1 MTRVTDINVMKNVA
15 LCRFKEYVI
24 FLSFFFS
31 ILNEFVQKTPSMVD
45 KKKREI
51 QEIAQKL
58 LEAVSNIAGSS
69 LEQTT
74 WLRKNYAVK
83 PGPQSDE
90 PEDGNQNDDGRYQ
103 NWVIRNSF
111 VVFYIFVIT
120 ILKKVCTERFVDEIM
135 REK

>member
-1 MTRVTDINVMKNVA
+1 
-15 LCRFKEYVI
+15 
-24 FLSFFFS
+24 
-31 ILNEFVQKTPSMVD
+31 MVD
-45 KKKREI
+45 KKNQREI

-90 PEDGNQNDDGRYQ
+90 PEEGNQLDNGGYQTFCGRPT
-103 NWVIRNSF
+103 V
-111 VVFYIFVIT
+111 
-120 ILKKVCTERFVDEIM
+120 K
-135 REK
+135 